1 MPKTDDGDPIAGI
14 GVAAAAFAAADRT
27 DREAINHV
35 AAGGAPLEKDFDDGV
50 S

>member
-35 AAGGAPLEKDFDDGV
+35 AAGRSTARKGFR
-50 S
+50 